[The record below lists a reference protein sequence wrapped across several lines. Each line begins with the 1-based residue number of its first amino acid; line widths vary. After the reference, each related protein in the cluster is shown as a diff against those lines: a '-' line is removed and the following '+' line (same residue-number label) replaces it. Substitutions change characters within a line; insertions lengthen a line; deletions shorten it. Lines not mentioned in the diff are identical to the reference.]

1 MLSFST
7 PDGYS
12 LYRTSKLKMSDF
24 GKRRKLLTRMVANAS
39 AQALLVTNFN
49 NVTYLTG
56 FTGDDS
62 YLLVTRDDCW
72 LISDPRYEE
81 QIGEECAGLKAFI
94 RQPSE
99 LLANVTASEIKRA
112 RIGSLLVEGD
122 SMTASALEKLNTEL
136 AGVSIGLSQGMV
148 EALRAIKD
156 KTEIDTLRLAV
167 KMAERVFTSVRAQ
180 LRSDQTELEVANEID
195 RQVRCLGGSGCSF
208 KPIVA
213 VGARAALPHARPAAG
228 RIGAAPF
235 VLIDWGAIANLYRSD
250 LTRVLVTGKMPSKFS
265 KVYNTVLAAQQAAI
279 AAMKPGIMVSE
290 VDRIARAVIEEAGM
304 GKNFNH
310 GLGHGIGLDIHEAP
324 RLGKNHDR
332 PLEPGMVVTVE
343 PGVYFPGWG
352 GVRIEDDVLI
362 TRDGHELLSSLPRSI
377 EENTVEL
384 LG

>member
-1 MLSFST
+1 
-7 PDGYS
+7 
-12 LYRTSKLKMSDF
+12 MSDF
-24 GKRRKLLTRMVANAS
+24 GKRRKLLTRLIANES

-72 LISDPRYEE
+72 MISDPRYEE
-81 QIGEECAGLKAFI
+81 QLGEECPGLRAFI
-94 RQPSE
+94 RQPGE
-99 LLANVTASEIKRA
+99 LTVDVTVNEIKKA
-112 RIGSLLVEGD
+112 KLGSLLIEGD
-122 SMTASALEKLNTEL
+122 TMTAGAFEKLKSEL
-136 AGVSIGLSQGMV
+136 PAVSIGLSQGLV
-148 EALRAIKD
+148 ESLRAIKD
-156 KTEIDTLRLAV
+156 RTEIDCLRLAV

-180 LRSDQTELEVANEID
+180 LRGDQTELEVANEID
-195 RQVRCLGGSGCSF
+195 RQVRCIGGSGCSF

-213 VGARAALPHARPAAG
+213 VGPRAALPHARPAG
-228 RIGAAPF
+228 SQIGSAPF
-235 VLIDWGAIANLYRSD
+235 VLIDWGAIAHLYRSD
-250 LTRVLVTGKMPSKFS
+250 LTRVLVTGKVPPKFA

-279 AAMKPGIMVSE
+279 AAMKPGVMVSQ
-290 VDRIARAVIEEAGM
+290 VDRVARAVTEAAGM

>member
-1 MLSFST
+1 
-7 PDGYS
+7 
-12 LYRTSKLKMSDF
+12 MSDF
-24 GKRRKLLTRMVANAS
+24 AKRRKQLTRLIANES

-72 LISDPRYEE
+72 MISDPRYEE
-81 QIGEECAGLKAFI
+81 QIAEECPGLKAHI
-94 RQPSE
+94 RQPGE
-99 LLANVTASEIKRA
+99 LTADVTVSEIKKA
-112 RIGSLLVEGD
+112 KLSSLLIEGD
-122 SMTASALEKLNTEL
+122 TMTAGAFEMLKSALP
-136 AGVSIGLSQGMV
+136 AVSIGLSGGLI
-148 EALRAIKD
+148 ESLRAIKD
-156 KTEIDTLRLAV
+156 KTEIETLRLAV

-180 LRSDQTELEVANEID
+180 LRGDQTELVVANEID
-195 RQVRCLGGSGCSF
+195 RQVRCIGGSGCSF

-213 VGARAALPHARPAAG
+213 VGPRAALPHARPG
-228 RIGAAPF
+228 SSRIDSAPF

-250 LTRVLVTGKMPSKFS
+250 LTRVLITGKVPPKFA
-265 KVYNTVLAAQQAAI
+265 KVYNTVLEAQQAAI
-279 AAMKPGIMVSE
+279 AAMKPGVMVSE
-290 VDRIARAVIEEAGM
+290 VDRVARAVTEAAGM

>member
-1 MLSFST
+1 
-7 PDGYS
+7 
-12 LYRTSKLKMSDF
+12 MSDF
-24 GKRRKLLTRMVANAS
+24 VKRRKLLTRLIAGAS
-39 AQALLVTNFN
+39 AQALLVTNVN

-62 YLLVTRDDCW
+62 FLLVTRDDCW
-72 LISDPRYEE
+72 MISDPRYEE
-81 QIGEECAGLKAFI
+81 QIAEECPGLHAFI
-94 RQPSE
+94 RQPGE
-99 LLANVTASEIKRA
+99 LTNDVTVSEIKKA
-112 RIGSLLVEGD
+112 KLGSLLVEGD
-122 SMTASALEKLNTEL
+122 TMTACALEKLKTEL
-136 AGVSIGLSQGMV
+136 PQVSIGLSSGLV
-148 EALRAIKD
+148 ESLRAIKD
-156 KTEIDTLRLAV
+156 KTEIDSIRLAV
-167 KMAERVFTSVRAQ
+167 KIAERVFTSVKSQ
-180 LRSDQTELEVANEID
+180 LRGDQSEREIANEID
-195 RQVRCLGGSGCSF
+195 RQVRGLGGSGCSF

-213 VGARAALPHARPAAG
+213 VGPRAALPHARAAES
-228 RIGAAPF
+228 RIGSSPF

-250 LTRVLVTGKMPSKFS
+250 LTRVLITGKVPPKFI

-279 AAMKPGIMVSE
+279 SALKPGVMVSE
-290 VDRIARAVIEEAGM
+290 VDRIARAVIDETGM

-343 PGVYFPGWG
+343 PGVYFAGWG

>member
-1 MLSFST
+1 
-7 PDGYS
+7 
-12 LYRTSKLKMSDF
+12 MSDF
-24 GKRRKLLTRMVANAS
+24 AKRRRLLTRLIANES

-72 LISDPRYEE
+72 MISDPRYE
-81 QIGEECAGLKAFI
+81 QQLGEECPGLRAHI
-94 RQPSE
+94 RQPGE
-99 LLANVTASEIKRA
+99 LTMDVTVSEIKNA
-112 RIGSLLVEGD
+112 KLGTLLVEGD
-122 SMTASALEKLNTEL
+122 TITAGAFEKLKADL
-136 AGVSIGLSQGMV
+136 PAVSCGLSGGLV
-148 EALRAIKD
+148 ESLRAIKD
-156 KTEIDTLRLAV
+156 KTEIDALRLAV
-167 KMAERVFTSVRAQ
+167 KIAERVFTSVRAQ
-180 LRSDQTELEVANEID
+180 LRGDQTELEVANEID
-195 RQVRCLGGSGCSF
+195 RQVRCMGGSGCSF

-213 VGARAALPHARPAAG
+213 VGPRAALPHARPAG
-228 RIGAAPF
+228 TQIDSAPF
-235 VLIDWGAIANLYRSD
+235 VLIDWGAVANLYRSD
-250 LTRVLVTGKMPSKFS
+250 LTRVLITGKIAPRFT

-279 AAMKPGIMVSE
+279 AAMKPGVMVSE
-290 VDRIARAVIEEAGM
+290 VDRVARAVTEAAGM

-362 TRDGHELLSSLPRSI
+362 TRDGHELLSSLPRTI

>member
-1 MLSFST
+1 
-7 PDGYS
+7 
-12 LYRTSKLKMSDF
+12 MSDF
-24 GKRRKLLTRMVANAS
+24 AKRRKQLTRLITNES

-72 LISDPRYEE
+72 MISDPRYEE
-81 QIGEECAGLKAFI
+81 QISEECPGLTAHI
-94 RQPSE
+94 RQPGE
-99 LLANVTASEIKRA
+99 LTADVTVSEIKKA
-112 RIGSLLVEGD
+112 KLSSLLIEGET
-122 SMTASALEKLNTEL
+122 MTAGAFEKLKSALP
-136 AGVSIGLSQGMV
+136 AVSIGLSGGLV
-148 EALRAIKD
+148 ESLRAIKD

-180 LRSDQTELEVANEID
+180 LRGDQTELQVANEID
-195 RQVRCLGGSGCSF
+195 RQVRGIGGSGCSF

-213 VGARAALPHARPAAG
+213 VGPRAALPHARPG
-228 RIGAAPF
+228 SSRIDSAPF

-250 LTRVLVTGKMPSKFS
+250 LTRVLITGKVPPKFA
-265 KVYNTVLAAQQAAI
+265 KVYSTVLEAQQTAI
-279 AAMKPGIMVSE
+279 AAMKPGVMVSE
-290 VDRIARAVIEEAGM
+290 VDRVARAVTEAAGM